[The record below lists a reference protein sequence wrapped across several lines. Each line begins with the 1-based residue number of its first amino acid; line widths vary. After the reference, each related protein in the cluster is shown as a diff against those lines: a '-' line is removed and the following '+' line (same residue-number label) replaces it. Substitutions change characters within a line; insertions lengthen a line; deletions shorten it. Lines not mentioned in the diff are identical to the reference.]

1 LTRRK
6 LEFRPSPNRSSWVF
20 TLTYII
26 IHTLKSLDVSKK
38 WILTH
43 HKVWTWTRKYQGLTI
58 KDVNL
63 AIIKCPVCSLVPAL
77 KCPYPMHALNASFVY
92 IQLILVKDLGRSLI
106 REMSVLLWGGNVV
119 PKCPKDKP
127 TKRHNVTTSS
137 ALRDP
142 ERSWSWEILD
152 SWWFL
157 WLYMALPL
165 YQCAGRT
172 CSTQPTT
179 LGPSK
184 CPSRP
189 KWNRRDAVFFRKY
202 PVCYPVRTEFI
213 TIYHHYIYIYIYI
226 ILYYIIL
233 YIYILLPW
241 IQVAKADAFE
251 A

>member
-1 LTRRK
+1 MK
-6 LEFRPSPNRSSWVF
+6 IGISSITKSF
-20 TLTYII
+20 FLSFYTY
-26 IHTLKSLDVSKK
+26 IHTLESLDVSKK
-38 WILTH
+38 WMLTH
-43 HKVWTWTRKYQGLTI
+43 HKVWTWTRKYQDLTM

-63 AIIKCPVCSLVPAL
+63 AIIQCPVCSLEPAL

-119 PKCPKDKP
+119 PKCPKDEP
-127 TKRHNVTTSS
+127 SKRHNVTTSS

-142 ERSWSWEILD
+142 ERSWEIVD
-152 SWWFL
+152 FWRFL
-157 WLYMALPL
+157 WLYMALPV

-172 CSTQPTT
+172 CSTQTTT

-202 PVCYPVRTEFI
+202 TICSPVLRNWSPFI
-213 TIYHHYIYIYIYI
+213 TIIYI
-226 ILYYIIL
+226 L
-233 YIYILLPW
+233 YILLPW
-241 IQVAKADAFE
+241 IQVAKADLKHNPTHYWK
-251 A
+251 